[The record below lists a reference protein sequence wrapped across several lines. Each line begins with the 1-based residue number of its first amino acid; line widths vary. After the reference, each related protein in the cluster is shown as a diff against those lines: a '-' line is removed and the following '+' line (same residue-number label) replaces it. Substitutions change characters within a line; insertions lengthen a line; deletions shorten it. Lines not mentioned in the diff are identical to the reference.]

1 MWDNFLRDALWGVG
15 FLAVSALVALITFQ
29 EKLLYVPVVPGA
41 TREYPFTPDRLRM
54 HFEDVWLTAKDGV
67 KLHAWLLK
75 YTPSTRGPTVLF
87 LQENAGNIAHRLE
100 SSRYT
105 MDRLHCN
112 MLLLSY
118 RGYGASEGKPTEQG
132 LRLDAQ
138 AALDHLLA
146 REDIDVER
154 IVVFGRSLGGAVGAD
169 LVHRNP
175 HKVAALVV
183 ENTFT
188 SVLDMAGVVLPVLS
202 NLLSTK
208 GVRPLNGLV
217 RSQWRTIDVIGKID
231 TPILFLSGAKDELVP
246 PAHMRQLYAEAQRN
260 TGGSSLFVEV
270 AAGGHMD
277 TWLRGGQRYWRVLSL
292 FIAHHAGEGVGG
304 GVGGGEGE
312 GGRKEELIGELSEV
326 VRESAGELTLR
337 RVEDGAKM

>member
-1 MWDNFLRDALWGVG
+1 MPVLAQRHSASPGVIALHHGPPA
-15 FLAVSALVALITFQ
+15 LQHAAAVLPRVS
-29 EKLLYVPVVPGA
+29 LL
-41 TREYPFTPDRLRM
+41 
-54 HFEDVWLTAKDGV
+54 
-67 KLHAWLLK
+67 
-75 YTPSTRGPTVLF
+75 S
-87 LQENAGNIAHRLE
+87 
-100 SSRYT
+100 
-105 MDRLHCN
+105 
-112 MLLLSY
+112 LLLSY

-146 REDIDVER
+146 REDIYVER

-202 NLLSTK
+202 HLLSTK

-292 FIAHHAGEGVGG
+292 FITHHAGG
-304 GVGGGEGE
+304 GVGGGVAEGDGE
-312 GGRKEELIGELSEV
+312 RGGKEELIEELSEV

-337 RVEDGAKM
+337 RVGDGAKM

>member
-1 MWDNFLRDALWGVG
+1 ASQHSFNH
-15 FLAVSALVALITFQ
+15 T
-29 EKLLYVPVVPGA
+29 P
-41 TREYPFTPDRLRM
+41 PF
-54 HFEDVWLTAKDGV
+54 
-67 KLHAWLLK
+67 
-75 YTPSTRGPTVLF
+75 
-87 LQENAGNIAHRLE
+87 
-100 SSRYT
+100 
-105 MDRLHCN
+105 
-112 MLLLSY
+112 
-118 RGYGASEGKPTEQG
+118 
-132 LRLDAQ
+132 
-138 AALDHLLA
+138 
-146 REDIDVER
+146 IDD
-154 IVVFGRSLGGAVGAD
+154 S
-169 LVHRNP
+169 P
-175 HKVAALVV
+175 
-183 ENTFT
+183 
-188 SVLDMAGVVLPVLS
+188 
-202 NLLSTK
+202 
-208 GVRPLNGLV
+208 
-217 RSQWRTIDVIGKID
+217 QID